1 MAPPRSSDTKAILDS
16 MHEKFAEMKDEISS
30 LRALITTRD
39 DTIDDLKSEVTSLR
53 SKVGKL
59 ENLIDDEVAY
69 IRRESLIFSG
79 SIIPLKQ
86 NDEIC
91 SDVARKVLKEKLKL
105 ELQPNEISVCH
116 RLGPKPKTQG
126 RDTRPLTVRFGRRGA
141 KRQILFTKRDNSDPN
156 TILHINE
163 SLTPKRRAIVFALRQ
178 IRKANKDFVTGCN
191 TLEGRCFAYTKLPG
205 SLPNTRSK
213 DRKHVINTHEKLVE
227 FCNDFIK
234 KPLEDYLDE
243 WSH

>member
-1 MAPPRSSDTKAILDS
+1 MALLRSSDTKAILDS

-53 SKVGKL
+53 SKVSKL
-59 ENLIDDEVAY
+59 ENLIDDEDAY
-69 IRRESLIFSG
+69 VSRESLILSC
-79 SIIPLKQ
+79 SNIPPAQ

-126 RDTRPLTVRFGRRGA
+126 WD
-141 KRQILFTKRDNSDPN
+141 
-156 TILHINE
+156 
-163 SLTPKRRAIVFALRQ
+163 
-178 IRKANKDFVTGCN
+178 IR
-191 TLEGRCFAYTKLPG
+191 L
-205 SLPNTRSK
+205 
-213 DRKHVINTHEKLVE
+213 
-227 FCNDFIK
+227 
-234 KPLEDYLDE
+234 
-243 WSH
+243 